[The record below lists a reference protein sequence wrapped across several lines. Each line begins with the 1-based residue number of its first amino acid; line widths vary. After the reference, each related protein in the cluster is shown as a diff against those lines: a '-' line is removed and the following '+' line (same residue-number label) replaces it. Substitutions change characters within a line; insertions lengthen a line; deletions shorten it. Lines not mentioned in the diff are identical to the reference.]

1 MRARTLRHLQRR
13 ARTAGSVGER
23 GYILLFA
30 LGLMAVVT
38 TVVLGVSVS
47 LRLDAQLLA
56 REKEALQEGY
66 VLQSAAAY
74 TALQLGITSAVVGMN
89 PPLPEEARR
98 GWTLWRLPDAGAPPA
113 TAPGT
118 APSSRGAATAAA
130 AGTTPTATYE
140 ATLGRQP
147 FTAELQD
154 ASGLP
159 DANDLTAQEW
169 ERLFALLG
177 TAPERARALALL
189 TMEFKNRVMDA
200 RGTTGFSS
208 MRELLDWNEIP
219 RTLVQG
225 GTAQVPVGL
234 QDLLV
239 TGTKNR
245 KVRLDTTP
253 VVLLRT
259 LGNPTDDHLQRLAAM
274 RRSGTPITAAQAQQW
289 TDGTGLIAADMA
301 GAPTAVK
308 VRLRLGGS
316 RPAGAALVATLA
328 QQGGKYSVV
337 DSVTDVSTR
346 RQQPAQ

>member
-1 MRARTLRHLQRR
+1 MSRR
-13 ARTAGSVGER
+13 NPLPRRPPRGAGHER

-74 TALQLGITSAVVGMN
+74 TALQLGIASAVAGAN

-98 GWTLWRLPDAGAPPA
+98 NWPLWRLPEPGAPPA
-113 TAPGT
+113 TAPGA
-118 APSSRGAATAAA
+118 APSSRGTAAAAAAA
-130 AGTTPTATYE
+130 AGTTPTARYE

-177 TAPERARALALL
+177 TAPARARELALL

-200 RGTTGFSS
+200 RGTAGFSS

-219 RTLVQG
+219 RALVRG
-225 GTAQVPVGL
+225 GTTQVPAGL

-239 TGTKNR
+239 VGTRNR

-253 VVLLRT
+253 IVLLRT
-259 LGNPTDDHLQRLAAM
+259 LGNPTDEHLQRLAAM
-274 RRSGTPITAAQAQQW
+274 RRSGTPITAALAQQW
-289 TDGTGLIAADMA
+289 TAGTGLIAADMA
-301 GAPTAVK
+301 GPPTAVTA
-308 VRLRLGGS
+308 RLRLGS
-316 RPAGAALVATLA
+316 TRPTGAALVATLV
-328 QQGGKYSVV
+328 QQGGKFSVV
-337 DSVTDVSTR
+337 DSVVDVSAR
-346 RQQPAQ
+346 

>member
-1 MRARTLRHLQRR
+1 VHHRAAKVAP
-13 ARTAGSVGER
+13 ARER

-66 VLQSAAAY
+66 VLQSAAAF
-74 TALQLGITSAVVGMN
+74 TAMQLGIAYAVAGAN
-89 PPLPEEARR
+89 PPLPEEVRR
-98 GWTLWRLPDAGAPPA
+98 GWALWRMADAAPPPPA
-113 TAPGT
+113 TAPSARGQ
-118 APSSRGAATAAA
+118 APAAT
-130 AGTTPTATYE
+130 PLPVATYE
-140 ATLGRQP
+140 ATLGSHR
-147 FTAELQD
+147 FTAQLQD

-159 DANDLTAQEW
+159 DANDLTALEW
-169 ERLFALLG
+169 ERLFAQLG
-177 TAPERARALALL
+177 AAPERARELAGL
-189 TMEFKNRVMDA
+189 TMEFKNRVMDS
-200 RGTTGFSS
+200 RGTAGFSS

-219 RTLVQG
+219 RAMVRG
-225 GTAQVPVGL
+225 GTTQVPMGL

-239 TGTKNR
+239 TGTRNR

-289 TDGTGLIAADMA
+289 TDGTGLIPADTA
-301 GAPTAVK
+301 GAPAAVRA
-308 VRLRLGGS
+308 RLRLGGP
-316 RPAGAALVATLA
+316 RPMGAALVATLV
-328 QQGGKYSVV
+328 QQGGRYSVV
-337 DSVTDVSTR
+337 DSVTDVSA
-346 RQQPAQ
+346 P